1 MDGSQSGMI
10 DTMSGFDELV
20 AGMSTETAAPEDSAA
35 QTDPITDPAPTQT
48 TQETNPAPEGTA
60 TPAATATAPAATK
73 QAAAFAQMRIQ
84 QKMYEQALTK
94 ILDKAGIDPTLAK
107 NPAELQKF
115 LEQADTQE
123 QAEEMKVP
131 PELLTRLRQL
141 EQKDQQYEQERLQ
154 KAAVDGLV
162 QLQTKYKLD
171 KQGVMSFIQQLQES
185 GINPFA
191 REVDFE
197 REYKLLNFEKILE
210 AEKEAAVQAAL
221 SKQKAAQTHST
232 QPSATTS
239 KPDTVQPGGD
249 KIDTM
254 AGFDRLLKQII

>member
-1 MDGSQSGMI
+1 MDDSQTGLI

-20 AGMSTETAAPEDSAA
+20 AGMN
-35 QTDPITDPAPTQT
+35 TDPSAPDESQQAASNTDPAPTKP
-48 TQETNPAPEGTA
+48 TQDANPAPEGK
-60 TPAATATAPAATK
+60 PAAPASADTK

-84 QKMYEQALTK
+84 QKQYEQALSK

-107 NPAELQKF
+107 NPAELQKL

-154 KAAVDGLV
+154 KRAVDGLV
-162 QLQTKYKLD
+162 QLQTKYKLE
-171 KQGVMSFIQQLQES
+171 KQDVMTFVQQLQES
-185 GINPFA
+185 GVNPFA
-191 REVDFE
+191 HEVDFE

-232 QPSATTS
+232 QPSATPS
-239 KPDTVQPGGD
+239 KPDNVQPGGD

-254 AGFDRLLKQII
+254 AGFDRLLKEII